1 MTIFNG
7 SPTLLCPTD
16 AIKLAQRLQV
26 ATIQRIAAELEQ
38 QKLESPVNVM
48 LSPSEL
54 WLLEVFGM
62 TLDFESGFVLVN
74 EVTL

>member
-1 MTIFNG
+1 MT
-7 SPTLLCPTD
+7 TLKWLPLILCPTD
-16 AIKLAQRLQV
+16 DVKLAHRLQA
-26 ATIQRIAAELEQ
+26 ATIQRISTELEQ
-38 QKLESPVNVM
+38 QRLDCPVNVM
-48 LSPSEL
+48 ISASEL

>member
-48 LSPSEL
+48 I
-54 WLLEVFGM
+54 
-62 TLDFESGFVLVN
+62 
-74 EVTL
+74 